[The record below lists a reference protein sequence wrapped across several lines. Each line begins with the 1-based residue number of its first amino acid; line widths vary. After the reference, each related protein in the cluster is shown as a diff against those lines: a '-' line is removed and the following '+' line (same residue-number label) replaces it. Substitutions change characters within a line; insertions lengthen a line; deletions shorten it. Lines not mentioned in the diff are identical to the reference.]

1 MRLNLILLVV
11 FGLSPL
17 ASYGAAMSAADA
29 GTLKGTV
36 TATSG
41 GQSTIITGAKL
52 TLINKATPGQPLS
65 TVSNDAG
72 EFIFSSLPSGN
83 YTLIV
88 ESDGLASVTKEI
100 KLDSGSILTLDIDM
114 AVTIGESVTVR
125 VEEGLL
131 STSETSTVNVIRSE
145 TLNSEPF
152 RNDNFQNAIALTPGV
167 VRDGNGNDYLK
178 GTRTGQ
184 SGYKVNGVDVT
195 DPVSGEIAFEIP
207 LEAAATVVVEENPFS
222 AEHGQFT
229 GGVTNLQT
237 KGGGDKFKV
246 SAARFFPTFRNVFS
260 TKVDSFRPRLT
271 FNGPLIQKRLFF
283 LQSFEYRY
291 RKDRVPSLEKP
302 NNETTVEAF
311 NAFSQ
316 LDWNINKNNSLKFNF
331 AVFPSRIRNLNLDTF
346 NPVDTTPNYK
356 QRGILASISEQSVF
370 KDASFLSSE
379 ISYKTF
385 DVDIFSKS
393 TLPFE
398 IRPEINRGGYFA
410 DTRRQT
416 SRWQWRE
423 VYYARP
429 LNFNGSHSIK
439 AGFELFSSRVKGVL
453 NYSPVFI
460 RRLDE
465 TLAQRIDFQGG
476 LPLGHSYKEIA
487 GFVQDRWTLNPKI
500 TLDFGFRF
508 DRDGVT
514 ARSNISPRF
523 SILYSPAKN
532 GRTIIRGGIGIFY
545 DRSSGLIGTTDEE
558 ISEDT
563 ENTSPN
569 FMQIPVRLV
578 TNFAPNGTTVIDGPR
593 LFSPQIAE
601 RLRTPR
607 SVRWSLQLDQGITKE
622 LTIRLGYLK
631 RTVTNDLLFEPSIV
645 NNTTGSIL
653 LSSGGRSRYDEFQF
667 VTTYSKPNFGQ
678 WNASYVFSRA
688 RGDLNTV
695 DRIYGDTPGTV
706 LRPNEYGPLPFDARH
721 RFLLYGQ
728 MDFPHDIR
736 VAPLFEIRS
745 GFPFSKFDERLNFVG
760 GRNSGRFPMYMSVD
774 LQVTKG
780 FMLPFFDKKKARIGV
795 ALFNLTNHFNPRDA
809 QSNLTSPNFGKL
821 YNSLGTSV
829 KAKFDI
835 EF

>member
-1 MRLNLILLVV
+1 MRLNTILFVIIALLII
-11 FGLSPL
+11 
-17 ASYGAAMSAADA
+17 AANISAKFSADA
-29 GTLKGTV
+29 GTIKGTV
-36 TATSG
+36 SATAG
-41 GQSTIITGAKL
+41 GKSTFIAGAKL
-52 TLINKATPGQPLS
+52 TLTNKAIPAQPFRAE
-65 TVSNDAG
+65 SNEAG
-72 EFIFSSLPSGN
+72 EFVFGNLPSGD
-83 YTLIV
+83 YILFI
-88 ESDGLASVTKEI
+88 EAAGLSSVTREI
-100 KLDSGSILTLDIDM
+100 KLDSGAVLTVDVDL
-114 AVTIGESVTVR
+114 AVTVGETVTVR

-167 VRDGNGNDYLK
+167 VRDGSGNDYLK

-222 AEHGQFT
+222 AEYGQFT

-302 NNETTVEAF
+302 NNETTIEAF

-316 LDWNINKNNSLKFNF
+316 LDWNINNNNSLKFNF

-385 DVDIFSKS
+385 DVDIFAKS

-398 IRPEINRGGYFA
+398 ITPEINRGGYFA
-410 DTRRQT
+410 DTRRRT

-423 VYYARP
+423 VYYTRP
-429 LNFNGSHSIK
+429 LNFKGSHSIK
-439 AGFELFSSRVKGVL
+439 VGFEFFSSRVKGVL
-453 NYSPVFI
+453 KYNPIFI

-487 GFVQDRWTLNPKI
+487 GFVQDRWTLNPKV

-514 ARSNISPRF
+514 ARSNLSPRF
-523 SILYSPAKN
+523 SVLYSPAKN
-532 GRTIIRGGIGIFY
+532 GRTVVRGGIGIFY

-558 ISEDT
+558 ISENT
-563 ENTSPN
+563 ENTLPN

-578 TNFAPNGTTVIDGPR
+578 TNFATDGQTIIDGPR
-593 LFSPQIAE
+593 VFTPQIA
-601 RLRTPR
+601 
-607 SVRWSLQLDQGITKE
+607 
-622 LTIRLGYLK
+622 
-631 RTVTNDLLFEPSIV
+631 
-645 NNTTGSIL
+645 
-653 LSSGGRSRYDEFQF
+653 
-667 VTTYSKPNFGQ
+667 
-678 WNASYVFSRA
+678 
-688 RGDLNTV
+688 
-695 DRIYGDTPGTV
+695 
-706 LRPNEYGPLPFDARH
+706 
-721 RFLLYGQ
+721 
-728 MDFPHDIR
+728 
-736 VAPLFEIRS
+736 
-745 GFPFSKFDERLNFVG
+745 
-760 GRNSGRFPMYMSVD
+760 
-774 LQVTKG
+774 
-780 FMLPFFDKKKARIGV
+780 
-795 ALFNLTNHFNPRDA
+795 
-809 QSNLTSPNFGKL
+809 
-821 YNSLGTSV
+821 
-829 KAKFDI
+829 
-835 EF
+835 